1 MPSNVLIYTK
11 TPCPYCVRAK
21 EFFKQNNISY
31 KEVDLTDNFDE
42 IDRLKNN
49 TGHMTIPMIFINNVF
64 IGGYTDMIAKY
75 KSGEIKFD
83 DGN

>member
-1 MPSNVLIYTK
+1 MASKVLIYTK

-42 IDRLKNN
+42 IDKLKNN
-49 TGHMTIPMIFINNVF
+49 TGHMKIPMILLTMFLSVAIR
-64 IGGYTDMIAKY
+64 I
-75 KSGEIKFD
+75 
-83 DGN
+83 